1 MFKRML
7 SAFGVGGPSVDTV
20 LDTPHAQPGQVI
32 TGQVRIQGGSNE
44 AKIDQ
49 IVLSLVTR
57 VEVEHGDHE
66 FNGVSEFLRTSVAQ
80 GVRVAAGQPVTVP
93 FQLPIPWETPIT
105 AVGGQPLPGMT
116 VGVRTELVISG
127 APDKGDL
134 DPVLVGPLPSQDR
147 VLEAFGQLG
156 FQFRSADVEAGRI
169 HGVKQELGFYQ
180 EIEFFPPAQF
190 AGRIN
195 QVELTFVT
203 NPHELVVVLE
213 ADKRGGLFSSG
224 GDSFGRFHVS
234 HQDAMSTDWAGALN
248 QWLVQISERGGHGA
262 FGQPGYGRQGH
273 GQPGYGQPGY
283 GQPGYGHHGHHG
295 GHHRGPGMGGVV
307 AGAAAGVVGG
317 MIIGEALD
325 DAFED
330 DGGGDFAFEE

>member
-32 TGQVRIQGGSNE
+32 TGQVRIQGGSND
-44 AKIDQ
+44 AHIDQ
-49 IVLSLVTR
+49 ILLSLVTR

-66 FNGVSEFLRTSVAQ
+66 FNGVSEFLRASVAQ

-147 VLEAFGQLG
+147 VLQAFGQLG

-169 HGVKQELGFYQ
+169 HGVNQELGFYQ
-180 EIEFFPPAQF
+180 EIEFYPPPQF
-190 AGRIN
+190 AGAVN

-224 GDSFGRFHVS
+224 SDAFGRFHTT
-234 HQDAMSTDWAGALN
+234 HHDALGTDWAGAIN
-248 QWLVQISERGGHGA
+248 QWLAQVAQRGGHA
-262 FGQPGYGRQGH
+262 A
-273 GQPGYGQPGY
+273 Y
-283 GQPGYGHHGHHG
+283 GQPGYGHHGYDQHGYGHH

-317 MIIGEALD
+317 MILGEAMEEV
-325 DAFED
+325 FED
-330 DGGGDFAFEE
+330 DGGEAFGFDE